1 MNNASESLDNLFSE
15 LFGKVPQ
22 KEAPRA
28 KTTPTHIN
36 IPVNKKDAQN
46 AQKHGNRTH
55 DEEQSKE
62 LVIQIEKKAQELR
75 TLKEVYDQYQENTA
89 KAQTAQNKILKGVAS
104 GETIE
109 FLFLQAVEC
118 IARMTND
125 TVFYNQVK
133 AKLIDV
139 YGIGLNRKPV
149 LEMDLKETEEAIA
162 NLEKALDL
170 DEFKK
175 EKANIR
181 HALNENKKR
190 KEKLQKMIKKNMN

>member
-15 LFGKVPQ
+15 LFEKAPQ

-28 KTTPTHIN
+28 KTAPTHIN

-89 KAQTAQNKILKGVAS
+89 KAQTAQNKIFKGVAS
-104 GETIE
+104 GEPIE
-109 FLFLQAVEC
+109 SLFLQAVEC

-149 LEMDLKETEEAIA
+149 LEMGLKETEEAIA
-162 NLEKALDL
+162 NLEEALDL

-190 KEKLQKMIKKNMN
+190 KEKLQKMIKKI